1 MEHSELSQLI
11 ALLDNPSTLKQKIV
25 SLKSS
30 NNLSESTEGF
40 ISLYDLYDGDVIK
53 IKTYIR
59 DSESIILKP
68 IRKQNYFSKYLKYAA
83 LLILLIGLSGGIFLF
98 STKLKNQS
106 LLANQFN
113 EPGLSN
119 YMSTDTENNWVDI
132 MFDFKTK
139 NFIKANKKIQKEL
152 LIRPENDT
160 LIYFSGIINFKLDK
174 LESAKVEFSRI
185 KSFNSAYKDRA
196 NYYLGNIAFQTGNKE
211 EAKRIFRLLL
221 NSRDIDVRN
230 SVSEHIKQLS
240 H

>member
-1 MEHSELSQLI
+1 MEHSELNQLI

-83 LLILLIGLSGGIFLF
+83 LLILLIGVSGGIFLF

-139 NFIKANKKIQKEL
+139 NYIKANKK
-152 LIRPENDT
+152 T
-160 LIYFSGIINFKLDK
+160 H
-174 LESAKVEFSRI
+174 
-185 KSFNSAYKDRA
+185 RA
-196 NYYLGNIAFQTGNKE
+196 NVKCI
-211 EAKRIFRLLL
+211 
-221 NSRDIDVRN
+221 SR
-230 SVSEHIKQLS
+230 
-240 H
+240 